1 MNYNASRPGR
11 MAEWDYRG
19 PWYHGSPQP
28 LTVLRTG
35 SSITRNGDLAR
46 AFSHRPSL
54 LSLSDD
60 GTVKHDGTA
69 AGYLYLVAEEV
80 SPEDVSLHPHPA
92 NAARWEWLT
101 QRELRVL
108 LVKETQVRERD
119 RLSDEEIAALRR
131 KQQEHGG
138 ESFAE

>member
-1 MNYNASRPGR
+1 
-11 MAEWDYRG
+11 MADWNYRG
-19 PWYHGSPQP
+19 PWYHGSQQP
-28 LTVLRTG
+28 LTSLCPG

-46 AFSHRPSL
+46 AFSHRPTV

-60 GTVKHDGTA
+60 GSVKHDGTA
-69 AGYLYLVAEEV
+69 PGYLYLIAEEV
-80 SPEDVSLHPHPA
+80 GPEDVSPHPHPA

-119 RLSDEEIAALRR
+119 QLSAEGIAALRR
-131 KQQEHGG
+131 KQHEKGA